1 MKKNDKLRKTTTKRI
16 NIIKKL
22 ENTIAQKY
30 QNKILLVQKNVNY
43 YMGVLFDNDFKG
55 IFDNDFVAEFQSS
68 IKDNIDNCFELVK
81 DLDDNI
87 NDSYTYDISP
97 VEHLD
102 NELNY
107 FKDFYNSSKKYLKGE
122 KESYIAW
129 KTQYNK
135 KEK

>member
-1 MKKNDKLRKTTTKRI
+1 M
-16 NIIKKL
+16 KKL

-30 QNKILLVQKNVNY
+30 QNKILLAQKNVNY
-43 YMGVLFDNDFKG
+43 YIGVLFDNDFKG
-55 IFDNDFVAEFQSS
+55 VFDNDFVTKFQLS

-81 DLDDNI
+81 ELDDNI
-87 NDSYTYDISP
+87 NEYYTYGTNP

-107 FKDFYNSSKKYLKGE
+107 FKEFYNSSKEYLKGE

-129 KTQYNK
+129 KIQYNK

>member
-1 MKKNDKLRKTTTKRI
+1 MKI
-16 NIIKKL
+16 L

-30 QNKILLVQKNVNY
+30 QNKILLAQKNVNY
-43 YMGVLFDNDFKG
+43 YIGVLFDNDFKG
-55 IFDNDFVAEFQSS
+55 VFDNDFVTEFQLS

-81 DLDDNI
+81 ELDDNI
-87 NDSYTYDISP
+87 NEYYTYGTNP

-107 FKDFYNSSKKYLKGE
+107 FKEFYNSSKKYLKGE

-129 KTQYNK
+129 KIQYNK
-135 KEK
+135 KDK